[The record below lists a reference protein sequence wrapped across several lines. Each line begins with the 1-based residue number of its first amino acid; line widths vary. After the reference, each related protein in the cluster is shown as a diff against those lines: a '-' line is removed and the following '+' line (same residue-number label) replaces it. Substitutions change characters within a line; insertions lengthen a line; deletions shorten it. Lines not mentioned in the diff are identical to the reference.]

1 MAPILE
7 TLNQTPET
15 TVTVVAVDNRSSLHR
30 ALAWVIATFAA
41 AGGLIHLEASIDH
54 RDLTLIAIG
63 FAAMAIAQLAV
74 AGLTLVRP
82 SPTVL
87 LWVGVLHAGI
97 GLVWIVSRTVGLSFI
112 PGADQAAEVGVAD
125 LVANTFSIAVVGVT
139 IVALTLGRSYQALP
153 LPPITTR
160 IIRLVALVGALILT
174 VAALSVP
181 HEHAD
186 HLDVSVP
193 APTHSHDH

>member
-54 RDLTLIAIG
+54 HGLTVIAVG

-186 HLDVSVP
+186 HLVSVP